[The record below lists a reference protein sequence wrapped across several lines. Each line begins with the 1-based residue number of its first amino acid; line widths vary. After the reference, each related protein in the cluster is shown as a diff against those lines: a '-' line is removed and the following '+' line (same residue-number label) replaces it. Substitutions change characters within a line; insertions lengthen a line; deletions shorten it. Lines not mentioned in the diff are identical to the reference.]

1 MRAAPTL
8 AEGFPDISGMTV
20 ARQAHWGRWLAAA
33 AILVV
38 LAAIGRAFVN
48 GQIEWTYVSR
58 FLTAKVILEGITN
71 TMVMAVLAMAL
82 GIVLGVVVAIMRLSS
97 NPVLASVAAGYTW
110 LFRGTPLILQLLLW
124 FNLALVFPTIGIPG
138 LWSARAVDVM
148 TPFLSALLGLGINQ
162 GAYTSEVMRAGML
175 SVDVGQY
182 EAAQAIGMGR
192 LRALRRIILPQAMR
206 VVIPPL
212 GNEFIGMVK
221 ATSLASVIQYPEV
234 LHNAENIYYANS
246 RVIELLIVAG
256 SWYLLVVSI
265 LTPLQMLLERRFAR
279 GALQISPMTQ
289 PLVAIR
295 SVSKNFGEFQALNR
309 VSLDVRAGEVLCLIG
324 ASGSGKTTLLR
335 CINQLTSI
343 DSGGIWLDGELLGVR
358 EEGGRLHRLTE
369 RQIARQRLKTG
380 MVFQRF
386 NLFPHKTALEN
397 ITEGP
402 VQVQGRSREDARAEA
417 MELLGRVGLVAKAD
431 AYPSQL
437 SGGQQQR
444 VAIARALAMK
454 PMLMLFDEPTSALD
468 PELVGEVLAVMKELA
483 RSGMTMMVVTHELGF
498 AREVADTVVYM
509 DHGAIVESGPAT
521 EVLGKPREV
530 RTQSFLSAV
539 I

>member
-8 AEGFPDISGMTV
+8 AEGFPDISATPV

-48 GQIEWTYVSR
+48 GQIEWAYVSR

-82 GIVLGVVVAIMRLSS
+82 GIVLGVIVAIMRLSS
-97 NPVLASVAAGYTW
+97 NPVLTSVASGYTW

-256 SWYLLVVSI
+256 SWYLLVVSV

-279 GALQISPMTQ
+279 GALQI
-289 PLVAIR
+289 
-295 SVSKNFGEFQALNR
+295 
-309 VSLDVRAGEVLCLIG
+309 
-324 ASGSGKTTLLR
+324 
-335 CINQLTSI
+335 
-343 DSGGIWLDGELLGVR
+343 
-358 EEGGRLHRLTE
+358 TE
-369 RQIARQRLKTG
+369 
-380 MVFQRF
+380 
-386 NLFPHKTALEN
+386 
-397 ITEGP
+397 
-402 VQVQGRSREDARAEA
+402 
-417 MELLGRVGLVAKAD
+417 
-431 AYPSQL
+431 
-437 SGGQQQR
+437 
-444 VAIARALAMK
+444 
-454 PMLMLFDEPTSALD
+454 
-468 PELVGEVLAVMKELA
+468 
-483 RSGMTMMVVTHELGF
+483 
-498 AREVADTVVYM
+498 
-509 DHGAIVESGPAT
+509 
-521 EVLGKPREV
+521 
-530 RTQSFLSAV
+530 
-539 I
+539 